1 MAQEVYVVRHGQRRD
16 TVDPDW
22 ETVAD
27 RVHDPPLTELGR
39 WAAWRVGRRFVE
51 SGVAFDAVYA
61 SPFIRAVETADEIC
75 REIET
80 TFGLEPGLGE
90 YRNPEWF
97 DRDPETLP
105 HDMLRERFETLR
117 VHGDSHVVPTFPE
130 THEEAMA
137 RIGEAA
143 RRLADGIDGSV
154 LLVGHG
160 ITVAGVVAGL
170 VGPGTG
176 VDAPLCGVTRLAFDG
191 ESWRLDYTADTSHLD
206 V

>member
-1 MAQEVYVVRHGQRRD
+1 MAREMYVVRHGQRRD
-16 TVDPDW
+16 SVDSDW
-22 ETVAD
+22 EAVAD

-39 WAAWRVGRRFVE
+39 WAAWRVGQRFVE
-51 SGVAFDAVYA
+51 SGVEFSAVYA

-80 TFGLEPGLGE
+80 TFELERGLGE

-97 DRDPETLP
+97 DREPETLP
-105 HDMLRERFETLR
+105 HDVLGERFEALSLR
-117 VHGDSHVVPTFPE
+117 GDSHVVPAFPE
-130 THEEAMA
+130 THKEAMA

-143 RRLADGIDGSV
+143 GRLADGVDGPI
-154 LLVGHG
+154 LLIGHG

-170 VGPGTG
+170 VGPDTN
-176 VDAPLCGVTRLAFDG
+176 VDAPLCGVTRLSFDG